1 MRCCLKL
8 PLKSWCS
15 PCFQEGKTMGWIAMN
30 GHPLRLEVCEDR
42 RPVLVRSSRVVETSS
57 TPQNS
62 PAVETQ
68 VFSACAGQRGRC
80 EPVAGVA
87 EPLGAV
93 EGRPV
98 RPAFPP
104 TFHYHVSLLPP
115 RPLRPS
121 LASPTVSPAP
131 VKF

>member
-1 MRCCLKL
+1 
-8 PLKSWCS
+8 
-15 PCFQEGKTMGWIAMN
+15 MGWIAMN
-30 GHPLRLEVCEDR
+30 GHPLRLEVCEDH

-104 TFHYHVSLLPP
+104 HLSLSRLPSAPQAFADPASPPQLSP
-115 RPLRPS
+115 RPQ
-121 LASPTVSPAP
+121 
-131 VKF
+131 